1 MAKISNIF
9 GTTFSGRI
17 GKKMIASSWK
27 GHEYIRT
34 YVKPH
39 NPNTENQRMARGQ
52 FAAAVEAWQGF
63 SSVQHKFYDKIAAGM
78 SGFNLFISRY
88 VKAVRDEEVPEV
100 PIEMRWRTAG
110 GRPVENGGLIVLA
123 GKREMFRVSLEGG
136 VAEVALTH
144 SDSPYT
150 FVLKKGTTREEVLEI
165 RDLHKEGVPKVLESR
180 KLGVRLVAY

>member
-1 MAKISNIF
+1 MAKISNVF

-27 GHEYIRT
+27 GHEYIKT

-39 NPNTENQRMARGQ
+39 NPNTRNQQRARGR

-63 SSVQHKFYDKIAAGM
+63 SGMQQEFYDRIAERM

-88 VKAVRDEEVPEV
+88 VKAVRAGEEPETPV
-100 PIEMRWRTAG
+100 EMRWKTAG
-110 GRPVENGGLIVLA
+110 GKLFEDGDLIVLA
-123 GKREMFRVSLEGG
+123 GKREVFRVGLGEGR
-136 VAEVALTH
+136 AEVALTQ
-144 SDSPYT
+144 SDSPYF
-150 FVLKKGTTREEVLEI
+150 FVLKNGVAREEVLEI
-165 RDLHKEGVPKVLESR
+165 RDLAKAGVPRVLESK